1 MDRRRFIYNFL
12 LFIAGCTTTKSY
24 NNSSKTSTV
33 TLPKKLRFTVTDDKS
48 LEDIQQSFGNFKT
61 ALEQVLETKVEFVPV
76 KNYIDA
82 ATALQLDRVDL
93 VLIGPSEYVIV
104 RARTQASPL
113 TAITRPNYHSLIIVS
128 RKSGIKSLAQ
138 LKGKK
143 IALGDLGAA
152 GSHISPLKML
162 IDAGLNPKSDV
173 EIVNLE
179 ETERF
184 ITLKKGEVHASAF
197 SNNTYNREVL
207 EKKAENEFSIVAQS
221 PLLPNDVFILNSK
234 FEPAVVEQIRSRM
247 IKNQDKLIHALILG
261 RKNKKYKQSQL
272 VPVNDADYN
281 MIREVYRAIGQGAF
295 F

>member
-1 MDRRRFIYNFL
+1 MKRRKIIYNFL
-12 LFIAGCTTTKSY
+12 LFLVGCTTVNTDKNFSQI
-24 NNSSKTSTV
+24 SPV
-33 TLPKKLRFTVTDDKS
+33 TLPKKLRFTVTDDKK
-48 LEDIQQSFGNFKT
+48 LEEIQQSFGDFKT
-61 ALEQVLETKVEFVPV
+61 ALEQVLETTVEFVPV
-76 KNYIDA
+76 ENYVAA

-93 VLIGPSEYVIV
+93 VLVGPSEYVII
-104 RARTQASPL
+104 RARTKAIPL

-152 GSHISPLKML
+152 GSHLSPLKML

-173 EIVNLE
+173 EIFNLGE
-179 ETERF
+179 KERLM
-184 ITLKKGEVHASAF
+184 TLKKGEVHASAL
-197 SNNTYNREVL
+197 SNNTYEREVV
-207 EKKAENEFSIVAQS
+207 EKKAESEFLIVAQS

-234 FEPAVVEQIRSRM
+234 FEPAVVEQIRTRILKS
-247 IKNQDKLIHALILG
+247 QEKLIQALRLG

-272 VPVNDADYN
+272 VPVNDTDYN
-281 MIREVYRAIGQGAF
+281 MIREVYRAIGQGTF